1 MRVAT
6 STIVTANADNLAKVY
21 EPQQLG
27 FHQNGCE
34 LVPLSVQ
41 LHLEMRTDHVAI
53 KLDSV
58 NHFNEVMR
66 RAALEFCASRPAE
79 LGPIIPLIHA
89 LHEYGSPLHYH
100 DGTRADDMVEGGQQ
114 GSVLAF
120 FLGSMLQS
128 PVP

>member
-1 MRVAT
+1 MLPVHFYYLESGAWLVPAIKAKITSATVKVPCRPICIGSVRVRVAT

-53 KLDSV
+53 KLDS
-58 NHFNEVMR
+58 
-66 RAALEFCASRPAE
+66 EF
-79 LGPIIPLIHA
+79 
-89 LHEYGSPLHYH
+89 
-100 DGTRADDMVEGGQQ
+100 
-114 GSVLAF
+114 
-120 FLGSMLQS
+120 
-128 PVP
+128 